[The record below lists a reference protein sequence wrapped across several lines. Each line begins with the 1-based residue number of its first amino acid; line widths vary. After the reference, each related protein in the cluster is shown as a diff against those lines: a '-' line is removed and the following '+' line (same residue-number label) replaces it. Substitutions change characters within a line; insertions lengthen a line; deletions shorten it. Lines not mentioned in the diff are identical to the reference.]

1 MAQTFTTKTSYDNV
15 TPKSERHYDKISRSE
30 KPFYLRRK
38 FVSKDDETSNE
49 NVASQTYFDVALGV
63 RNDAA
68 FSDVNGVNG
77 ETSSGLNDAT
87 SIDDDDD
94 AASNGLNDVTSN
106 DVTSNNN
113 DATSDGVNDANDDLY
128 EIELDPFQNFRF
140 RKRPKEMKMFKTKLP
155 ELGTNFDLSKFAVED
170 VDDDNE
176 EDEDEDLQSL
186 LMISAFQPPTTF
198 RPLTRLAAV
207 ADSRNENDLVK
218 KLAGASNQRLSE
230 WQKGLNGDDR
240 FESSLQNPV
249 TVTAN
254 DVIEG
259 LNKFQYLISERV

>member
-1 MAQTFTTKTSYDNV
+1 MAQTFTTKTSYDDV

-77 ETSSGLNDAT
+77 ET
-87 SIDDDDD
+87 
-94 AASNGLNDVTSN
+94 SNGLNDVTSN